1 MAPSLTE
8 KRMLKSLQSVQ
19 TSIPCVVYTVHKWVE
34 IGEDHDGIR
43 IFACGGRFGAGGRD
57 RIARFAAAGSPLE
70 ERLDGLA
77 TRTGQ
82 DEYKSDYVSEKLQIE
97 LKQMKQNGQ
106 MVQAVKHL
114 RESTGLDLLRA
125 KQYIDRLS

>member
-1 MAPSLTE
+1 MESAFLLAVAALVLAGEITL
-8 KRMLKSLQSVQ
+8 RALQQ
-19 TSIPCVVYTVHKWVE
+19 RVH
-34 IGEDHDGIR
+34 R
-43 IFACGGRFGAGGRD
+43 
-57 RIARFAAAGSPLE
+57 LE
-70 ERLDGLA
+70 ERLNGLA

-82 DEYKSDYVSEKLQIE
+82 DEYKSDYISKKLQNE

-114 RESTGLDLLRA
+114 RESTGFDLLRA